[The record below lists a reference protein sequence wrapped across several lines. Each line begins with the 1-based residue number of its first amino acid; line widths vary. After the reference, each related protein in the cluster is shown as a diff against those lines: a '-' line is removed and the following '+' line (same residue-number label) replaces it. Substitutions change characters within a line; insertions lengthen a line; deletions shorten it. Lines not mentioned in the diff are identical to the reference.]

1 VNPERKDGFVR
12 FSELV
17 QYFLKLEGTSGR
29 NALVEILAE
38 LFMRT
43 PTEDVPPTA
52 YLLQGRLAPYFEP
65 IEIGLGNN
73 YVADAIAR
81 AFGSDRATVLERFDR
96 LGDIGDAAAEI
107 AAESG
112 SSPAPT
118 RAPQV
123 REIFDTLLEI
133 ARTTGAGSVG
143 AKVEAFASLLGELD
157 PLSCKYLCRV
167 PLGRMRL
174 GVGDPTVL
182 EAFSFARVGDKSL
195 RKGLERAYNETSDLG
210 LVGKTLWEGGIE
222 AVEGLGV
229 RVGNPVRPAL
239 AERLPSAEAI
249 IAKLGRAAVE
259 RKYDGFRCQVHK
271 AGDDI
276 RIFSRNLEDM
286 TSSFPEIAE
295 GARRQVVAG
304 TAIFE
309 GEALAYNPLSDE
321 YLPFQQT
328 VRRRRKHGVEE
339 TAAELPLRLF
349 AFDVLYADGERVME
363 RSYTERHAI
372 LEHAVEA
379 GDTILISEAHTT
391 GEPEELLE
399 VFNDSIQN
407 GLEGIVAKRP
417 DSPYQAGAR
426 NYNWVKLKRA
436 QAGNLQ
442 DTVDGVIVGYIYGR
456 GRRTAFGVGAL
467 LLAVYDPERDVFP
480 TVTKIGTG
488 LSDAQWREVRERCE
502 PYVSERK
509 PARVESN
516 IEPSVWVEPQVVI
529 EMLADEITRSP
540 VHPTGADEGGQ
551 GYALRFPRLVN
562 FRQED
567 KTPEDVTTVAEI
579 VELYNQQG
587 ARTTP

>member
-1 VNPERKDGFVR
+1 VR
-12 FSELV
+12 FSELA
-17 QYFLKLEGTSGR
+17 QYFQKLEGTSGR

-38 LFMRT
+38 LFAKT
-43 PTEDVPPTA
+43 PTEDVPPTV
-52 YLLQGRLAPYFEP
+52 YLLQGRLAPFFEP
-65 IEIGLGNN
+65 VEIGLGNN
-73 YVADAIAR
+73 YVADAIAW
-81 AFGSDRATVLERFDR
+81 AFGGNRARVLERFDH
-96 LGDIGDAAAEI
+96 LGDIGEAAAEI

-112 SSPAPT
+112 SSPPPESASP
-118 RAPQV
+118 V
-123 REIFDTLLEI
+123 HEIFNRLFGI
-133 ARTTGAGSVG
+133 ACTTGAGSIG
-143 AKVEAFASLLGELD
+143 AKVEAFASLLGNLD

-182 EAFSFARVGDKSL
+182 DAFSFAKVGDRSL

-210 LVGKTLWEGGIE
+210 LVGKTLWEDGIE
-222 AVEGLGV
+222 AVDALGV

-249 IAKLGRAAVE
+249 ITKLGRAAVE

-271 AGDDI
+271 ADDDI

-286 TSSFPEIAE
+286 TASFPEIAE
-295 GARRQVVAG
+295 GARRQVVAS

-349 AFDVLYADGERVME
+349 AFDVLYADGESVME
-363 RSYTERHAI
+363 RSYTERRVT
-372 LEHAVEA
+372 LENMVQ
-379 GDTILISEAHTT
+379 GRDTILISETRTA

-399 VFNDSIQN
+399 VFNDSIQH

-442 DTVDGVIVGYIYGR
+442 DTVDCVIVGYIYGR

-467 LLAVYDPERDVFP
+467 LVAAYDPERDVFP

-488 LSDAQWREVRERCE
+488 LSDLQWREVRERYE
-502 PYVSERK
+502 PYVSETK

-529 EMLADEITRSP
+529 EVLADEITRSP
-540 VHPTGADEGGQ
+540 VHPTGVDEEGL
-551 GYALRFPRLVN
+551 GYALRFPRLVG
-562 FRQED
+562 FRQDD
-567 KTPEDVTTVAEI
+567 KKPEDVTTVAEI
-579 VELYNQQG
+579 VELYDQQG
-587 ARTTP
+587 ARATR